1 MRLSREIKKY
11 MTIATGL
18 MFMVAGMASAVTGQ
32 AGVMSWN
39 PETRMMA
46 FSAGDGKAWLSD
58 GSAQVVLTGGQVI
71 STSDPRFKVTFTEH
85 RDSWVLSGVDEQ
97 KTLDWEMRIASV
109 DQRSVRVDWTVFNSS
124 TQALKLDRLK
134 ILTGKLVG
142 QVDPAQNRVVQS
154 GLHSWDGGE
163 VVRLVPEKKIESF
176 YTVALQSP
184 PLAAGFLA
192 GRHNPDKF
200 LLTQGTNGLDL
211 TAYGECNQCV
221 LPAGAA
227 RSADPLFLSGGGVR
241 ERLETAWRSAARASR
256 RFLSETTPGP
266 AGGLLL

>member
-1 MRLSREIKKY
+1 MKH
-11 MTIATGL
+11 MPIAEGL
-18 MFMVAGMASAVTGQ
+18 MVMIACMAAAVTGQ
-32 AGVMSWN
+32 AGEMIWN
-39 PETRMMA
+39 PESRMMA
-46 FSAGDGKAWLSD
+46 FSAGDGKPWLSD

-71 STSDPRFKVTFTEH
+71 STSDKRFKVTFTEH
-85 RDSWVLSGVDEQ
+85 RDSWVLSGIDEQ

-109 DQRSVRVDWTVFNSS
+109 DQRSVRIDWTVFNSS
-124 TQALKLDRLK
+124 TQALKLDQLK
-134 ILTGKLVG
+134 ILAGKLVG
-142 QVDPAQNRVVQS
+142 QVDPAANRVVQS
-154 GLHSWDGGE
+154 GLHSWDGGS
-163 VVRLVPEKKIESF
+163 VVRLVPEKKIESY

-192 GRHNPDKF
+192 GRHNLDKF
-200 LLTQGTNGLDL
+200 IVSQGPAGLEI
-211 TAYGECNQCV
+211 TANGECNQCV

-227 RSADPLFLSGGGVR
+227 RRADPLFLSGGGVR